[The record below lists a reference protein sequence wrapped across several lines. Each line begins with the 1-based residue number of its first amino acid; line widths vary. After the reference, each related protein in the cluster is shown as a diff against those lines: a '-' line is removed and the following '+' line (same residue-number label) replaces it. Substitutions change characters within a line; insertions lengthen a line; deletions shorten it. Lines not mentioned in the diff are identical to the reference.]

1 MATEDRNVA
10 TLREAYGRWAES
22 KGKDLD
28 GWTAI
33 LDEAVALRSI
43 GQGAA
48 GIEFTS
54 ARRGRSDVLD
64 YLEQLTRD
72 WEMLSYRVDEYVA
85 QGDRVVALGRCA
97 WRNKRTGKVADTR
110 KVDIWR
116 FEDGWAVEFEE
127 LFDTAAAM
135 AAAQP

>member
-1 MATEDRNVA
+1 M
-10 TLREAYGRWAES
+10 REAYRRWAEG
-22 KGKDLD
+22 KGRDVD
-28 GWTAI
+28 GWIAI

-48 GIEFTS
+48 GIEFS
-54 ARRGRSDVLD
+54 RARRNRSEVLD
-64 YLEQLTRD
+64 YPRQLTRD
-72 WEMLSYRVDEYVA
+72 WEMLSYRMDEYVA

-116 FEDGWAVEFEE
+116 FKDARAIEFEE
-127 LFDTAAAM
+127 LFDTASAM

>member
-1 MATEDRNVA
+1 MATEDENVA
-10 TLREAYGRWAES
+10 ILQEAYWRWAEG

-33 LDEAVALRSI
+33 MDEAISLRSI
-43 GQGAA
+43 GQGGA
-48 GIEFTS
+48 GVEFSSPRT
-54 ARRGRSDVLD
+54 GRSGVLD
-64 YLEQLTRD
+64 YLERLTRD
-72 WEMLSYRVDEYVA
+72 WDMLSYEMDEFVA
-85 QGDRVVALGRCA
+85 QGDRVVAIGRCA

-110 KVDIWR
+110 KVDLWR
-116 FEDGWAVEFEE
+116 FKDGRVIEFEE